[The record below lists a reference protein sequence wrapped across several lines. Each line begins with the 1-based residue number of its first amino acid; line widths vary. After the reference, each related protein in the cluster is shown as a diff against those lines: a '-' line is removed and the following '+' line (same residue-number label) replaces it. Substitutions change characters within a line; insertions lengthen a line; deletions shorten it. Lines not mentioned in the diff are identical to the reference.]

1 MNDGLD
7 RLQPYPFERIAALR
21 GSALPPD
28 GWRRIALGIGEPQDP
43 PPEFIL
49 GELAAHAADYGRY
62 PATKGTAALRN
73 AAANWLTRRYD
84 LAPNAVD
91 AERHVLPVAGTR
103 EALFA
108 AAQCLARRGGLVAM
122 PSPGYQIYEGAALLA
137 GAEPYY
143 LPCRAELGWQTDF
156 QAVPDNVWARTSLLY
171 WCSPGNPT
179 GAVTD
184 VQTWALLLAL
194 ADRHDFV
201 ICADECY
208 AELYADDAD
217 APPGLLQAA
226 AATGR
231 HDFRRCLVFHSLSKR
246 SHVPGLRS
254 GFVAGD
260 AVLLESFLRYRTYHG
275 CAMPLPVQAAS
286 AAAWQDDEHVA
297 AHRALYRDRF
307 AAMVPILAEAFTDVR
322 IPRGGFYLWL
332 AVPDGDDV
340 NFARRAWQEA
350 ALEIV
355 PGSYLGRAVAGTNPG
370 AGYVRISL
378 VATLADCI
386 EAAHRLVTLARP

>member
-21 GSALPPD
+21 GHVQPPD
-28 GWRRIALGIGEPQDP
+28 GLRRIALGIGEPQDP
-43 PPEFIL
+43 PPPFIL
-49 GELAAHAADYGRY
+49 DVLSGAAADYGRY

-73 AAANWLTRRYD
+73 AAADWLTRRYD
-84 LAPNAVD
+84 LPPNTVD

-143 LPCRAELGWQTDF
+143 LPCRAELGWQADF

-184 VQTWALLLAL
+184 AQTWAMLLSL

-208 AELYADDAD
+208 AELYADDANP
-217 APPGLLQAA
+217 PPGLLQVA

-231 HDFRRCLVFHSLSKR
+231 TDCRRCLVFHSLSKR

-275 CAMPLPVQAAS
+275 CALPLPVQAAS
-286 AAAWQDDEHVA
+286 TAAWRDDEHVA

-307 AAMVPILAEAFTDVR
+307 AAVAPILAEAFDDVR
-322 IPRGGFYLWL
+322 VPPGGFYLWL
-332 AVPDGDDV
+332 PVPGGDDEAFV
-340 NFARRAWQEA
+340 LRAWREA

-355 PGSYLGRAVAGTNPG
+355 PGRYLGRDVDGVNPG

-378 VATLADCI
+378 VAPQADCM
-386 EAAHRLVTLARP
+386 EAARRLVGLVRR